1 MTHKKIWVMVATN
14 LIRDLLAVT
23 TACESCTILPFD
35 EILSFVL
42 KLPVPR
48 ATTSYPLA
56 RERQKCE
63 EG

>member
-63 EG
+63 ER